1 MPQQPTLG
9 RFISLEGGEGAGK
22 STQLNLLAERLVD
35 AGVSLV
41 TTREPGGTTGAET
54 IRELFVRG
62 KPDRWDA
69 ATEACLVNAARA
81 DHVARL
87 IRPALERGDWVLC
100 DRYAD
105 STFAYQGGPD
115 GVADADLQALH
126 RVATRDLWPDL
137 TLLLD
142 LPVETGIA
150 RAHRRL
156 GGDTRFEA
164 HDLSYHQNVADRFHA
179 RAAANPARIRVINA
193 QVDAHHVATAIW
205 AEVAPLLPC

>member
-1 MPQQPTLG
+1 MPQRPALG

-35 AGVSLV
+35 AGVTLV

-54 IRELFVRG
+54 IRDLFVRG

-105 STFAYQGGPD
+105 STFAYQGGAG

-142 LPVETGIA
+142 LPVEIGIA
-150 RAHRRL
+150 RTRQRL
-156 GGDTRFEA
+156 GGATRFED
-164 HDLSYHQNVADRFHA
+164 HDLAFHQGVADRFHA
-179 RAAANPARIRVINA
+179 RAANDPARIRIVDA
-193 QVDAHHVATAIW
+193 QIDAHHVAAAIW
-205 AEVAPLLPC
+205 AEVSPLLPC

>member
-1 MPQQPTLG
+1 MARG

-35 AGVSLV
+35 AGIKLV
-41 TTREPGGTTGAET
+41 TTREPGGTKGAET
-54 IRELFVRG
+54 IRELFVSG
-62 KPDRWDA
+62 ATDRWDA

-81 DHVARL
+81 DHVARQ

-105 STFAYQGGPD
+105 STFAYQGGD
-115 GVADADLQALH
+115 KGVPDADLMALH
-126 RVATRDLWPDL
+126 RVATGDLWPDL

-142 LPVETGIA
+142 LPVETGLA
-150 RAHRRL
+150 RTLKRV
-156 GGDTRFEA
+156 GGATRFEA
-164 HDLSYHQNVADRFHA
+164 HDIGFHQRVAARFHA
-179 RAAANPARIRVINA
+179 RATAEPHRIRTINA
-193 QVDAHHVATAIW
+193 DIDAHHVAAAIW